1 MDNLQSKKN
10 YGIKAFF
17 PLIVFLIIYLGSGIF
32 FTLMGIE
39 KPFNQVP
46 REAALLGG
54 LVAAIIMGKDKV
66 DFKIDIISKHGGD
79 SGVILM
85 CIIFLLAG
93 AFAGAA
99 RGMGGVDATVN
110 LGLSII
116 PRKFIFSGIF
126 IIAALIATAMGTS
139 MGTISAI
146 GPIAIGLAEKAHI
159 SPTIAIAAVLGGAM
173 FGDNLSIISDTT
185 IAATRGAGC
194 EMNEKFKMNLLIA
207 LPAAIVAIICYSF
220 VGTGEELT
228 GEYTYNIVRIVPY
241 IIVLITAL
249 LGMNVIVVLLLG
261 TGMCGVIGFI
271 TGSLT
276 FSTYAQAIA
285 KGINGMSGLII
296 IAIVLR
302 GLTGIAKE
310 YGGIDWLV
318 NSLEKRIHSRR
329 GAEYGISA
337 LVSLVDC
344 SMANNTVAILVSAP
358 LAKTFAKIYNIAP
371 KRLASLLDIFSCA
384 VQGIIPHGGQMLL
397 ASTLTGLSP
406 FAIVSDSYYPFL
418 LAIAAIITIQFGLL
432 RTKEEKMGVE
442 LYKESEAEI

>member
-1 MDNLQSKKN
+1 MAFYQLPAPVAVFV
-10 YGIKAFF
+10 GIIAAFILF
-17 PLIVFLIIYLGSGIF
+17 KGTIMEKFDTFLEGCGH
-32 FTLMGIE
+32 
-39 KPFNQVP
+39 Q
-46 REAALLGG
+46 
-54 LVAAIIMGKDKV
+54 
-66 DFKIDIISKHGGD
+66 DIIT
-79 SGVILM
+79 M
-85 CIIFLLAG
+85 CIIYLLAG
-93 AFAGAA
+93 AFAGVSKA
-99 RGMGGVDATVN
+99 MGGVDATVN

-261 TGMCGVIGFI
+261 TGMCGVIGFV

-318 NSLEKRIHSRR
+318 NSRR

-358 LAKTFAKIYNIAP
+358 LGKTFAKIYNIAP

-406 FAIVSDSYYPFL
+406 FAIVIDSYYPFL